1 MEERKMLE
9 KEIGELLKKLGLTLA
24 VAESCTGGLLAHRI
38 TNIPGSSSYFMGGV
52 VAYSNQVKN
61 ALLKV
66 SEETLRTHGAVS
78 RETAIQ
84 MAKGVRE
91 LLGTDIGIGITGIAG
106 PGGAT
111 PTKPVGLVYVALSAP
126 DHEEC
131 HQFLWQGH
139 RIQNKRL
146 STEAALKMLL
156 DYLKSKASSRGE
168 S

>member
-9 KEIGELLKKLGLTLA
+9 KEVGELLKKLGLTLA

-38 TNIPGSSSYFMGGV
+38 TNIPGSSDYFMGGV

-66 SEETLRTHGAVS
+66 SEETLSTHGAVS